1 MKRKIFILLIFIATG
16 TILLAA
22 RNFRVEEKEE
32 IRKTLNFQDP
42 SKSKELVVDNVFG
55 SIDVRGYDGQG
66 VELLVQKTIRAKNQ
80 EKIQKAKEEVHL
92 EITTEG
98 NTIDIYVDGPFR
110 CSNDRS
116 RWRSWQDPGYEVH
129 YDFTLKVPRQT
140 SLYLKTVNKGKIT
153 VQNVKGEFAV
163 RNVNGEIEM
172 VRVAGSG
179 EAHTVNGKV
188 QVLFIQNPRSDCSF
202 RTINGNIEVTFLDDL
217 SADFRLKTF
226 NGDAYSD
233 FPFSYTTAK
242 PAVQGRKKGKYVY
255 KSDSFTGVRIGK
267 GGPEIKMDTLNGDIL
282 IAKKK

>member
-1 MKRKIFILLIFIATG
+1 MKRKTFILLIFITTG
-16 TILLAA
+16 AILLAA
-22 RNFRVEEKEE
+22 RNFPVEEKEE
-32 IRKTLNFQDP
+32 VRKTLNFQDP

-55 SIDVRGYDGQG
+55 SIDVRGYDGQS

-80 EKIQKAKEEVHL
+80 EKIQRAKEEVHL
-92 EITTEG
+92 EITTEE
-98 NTIDIYVDGPFR
+98 NTIDLYVDGPFR
-110 CSNDRS
+110 CSNNRK
-116 RWRSWQDPGYEVH
+116 RWRSWKDPGYEVH
-129 YDFTLKVPRQT
+129 YDFTLKVPRLT

-188 QVLFIQNPRSDCSF
+188 KVLFTQNPRSDCSF
-202 RTINGNIEVTFLDDL
+202 RTINGNIEVIFLEDL

-233 FPFSYTTAK
+233 FPFSYTPARA
-242 PAVQGRKKGKYVY
+242 AVQGRKKGKYVY
-255 KSDSFTGVRIGK
+255 KSDRFTGVRIGK